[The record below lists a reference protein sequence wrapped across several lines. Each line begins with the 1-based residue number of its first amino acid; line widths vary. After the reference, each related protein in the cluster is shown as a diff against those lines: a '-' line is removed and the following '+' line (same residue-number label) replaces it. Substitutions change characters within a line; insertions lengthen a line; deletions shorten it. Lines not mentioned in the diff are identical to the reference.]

1 MNIWRLTLREI
12 SHRKVHFTLG
22 LLSITA
28 AVAAYVATSMLIR
41 DRAHRDRLV
50 LEKMEAHQKKQLAQS
65 RSDLKKMLDGKR
77 TKLEKALA
85 EKQAGLVAQL
95 REREK
100 AVAQAG
106 AALEDAM
113 RKITKG
119 RGFNI
124 LILPHDQDINQF
136 HLQGVADAVMPEK
149 FVTKL
154 ANSKIVTINHLLP
167 VVTKR
172 IRWTEQDNLEVVL
185 ILSLIH
191 I

>member
-1 MNIWRLTLREI
+1 
-12 SHRKVHFTLG
+12 
-22 LLSITA
+22 
-28 AVAAYVATSMLIR
+28 
-41 DRAHRDRLV
+41 
-50 LEKMEAHQKKQLAQS
+50 
-65 RSDLKKMLDGKR
+65 
-77 TKLEKALA
+77 
-85 EKQAGLVAQL
+85 VAQL

-119 RGFNI
+119 LGFNI

-136 HLQGVADAVMPEK
+136 HLQGVADAVMPET

-185 ILSLIH
+185 IGTRGEVPLAHRDHKKPLLDMVPKGKLIAGYGVGEKLGAVKK
-191 I
+191 